1 MSRGAALACGVALL
15 VAMATAAASRHRE
28 IADIIARRDIGLVAK
43 QVAALPRQR
52 PGIPDLYVIGV
63 AGDGTQDVFRNEVTY
78 LDELMRQ
85 RFHARGTLNLLSH
98 PDSVGATPRP
108 LASYD
113 NLYDAVIGTAKRM
126 DRREDI
132 LLLYLTM
139 HGTPEH
145 ELALH
150 FPPYMDDALT
160 PDDIAYILDKARIG
174 NRVIVISA
182 CYSGGFI
189 RRLQGDDTLLL
200 TAARSD
206 RPSFGCDS
214 DSNAT
219 FFGRA
224 WLVEGL
230 NRGSDFVGAFR
241 HAEGRIAAWE
251 DAEGF
256 EPSHPQLSEGQAI
269 RATLADWRS
278 RLDAGAPRPYPW
290 ALAEPGETP
299 RAGSPRGGPRPVDA
313 GMPQRG
319 ASSSR

>member
-1 MSRGAALACGVALL
+1 MSRTAAFACACALL
-15 VAMATAAASRHRE
+15 AAMATAAAARHQE
-28 IADIIARRDIGLVAK
+28 LGDIIARRDIGLVSK

-52 PGIPDLYVIGV
+52 PGIADLYVIGV
-63 AGDGTQDVFRNEVTY
+63 AGDGTQDVFRNEAIY
-78 LDELMRQ
+78 LDRLARQ
-85 RFHARGTLNLLSH
+85 RLHARGTLSLVSH
-98 PDSVGATPRP
+98 HESVGPKPRP

-113 NLYDAVIGTAKRM
+113 NLYDAVMGTAKRM

-145 ELALH
+145 ELALY

-160 PDDIAYILDKARIG
+160 PDDLAFILDKAGIR
-174 NRVIVISA
+174 NRVIAISA

-189 RRLQGDDTLLL
+189 RRLQGDNTLLV

-219 FFGRA
+219 YFGRA

-230 NRGSDFVGAFR
+230 NRGTDFADAFR
-241 HAEGRIAAWE
+241 YAQGRIDGWE
-251 DAEGF
+251 KAEDL
-256 EPSHPQLSEGQAI
+256 EPSYPQISEGKAI
-269 RATLADWRS
+269 KARLAGWGS
-278 RLDAGAPRPYPW
+278 QLVAGAPVPYPW
-290 ALAEPGETP
+290 PLDDPGEKTGP
-299 RAGSPRGGPRPVDA
+299 GSP
-313 GMPQRG
+313 
-319 ASSSR
+319 

>member
-1 MSRGAALACGVALL
+1 MSRAAAFACACALL
-15 VAMATAAASRHRE
+15 VSMATAAASRRHPDLAE
-28 IADIIARRDIGLVAK
+28 IIAKRDIRLVAE

-63 AGDGTQDVFRNEVTY
+63 AGDGTQDVFRNEAVH
-78 LDELMRQ
+78 LDSLMRQ
-85 RFHARGTLNLLSH
+85 RFHARGTLSLVSH
-98 PDSVGATPRP
+98 PDSVGPKPQP

-113 NLYDAVIGTAKRM
+113 NLYDAVMGTARRM

-145 ELALH
+145 ELAFH

-160 PDDIAYILDKARIG
+160 PDDLAYILDKARIR

-189 RRLQGDDTLLL
+189 SRLQGDNTLLM

-230 NRGSDFVGAFR
+230 NRDTDFTSAFR
-241 HAEGRIAAWE
+241 HAQGRIAGWE
-251 DAEGF
+251 NAEGF
-256 EPSHPQLSEGQAI
+256 EPSHPQISEGKAI
-269 RATLADWRS
+269 KARLADWRS
-278 RLDAGAPRPYPW
+278 RLDAGAPLPYPW
-290 ALAEPGETP
+290 PLAELGEEADAIAP
-299 RAGSPRGGPRPVDA
+299 RDRFDPA
-313 GMPQRG
+313 MPQRG

>member
-1 MSRGAALACGVALL
+1 MSRSAAFACACALL
-15 VAMATAAASRHRE
+15 ASMATASASRHRDL
-28 IADIIARRDIGLVAK
+28 ADIIAKRDIGLVAK

-63 AGDGTQDVFRNEVTY
+63 AGDGTQDVFRNEAIY
-78 LDELMRQ
+78 LDNLMRQ
-85 RFHARGTLNLLSH
+85 RLHARGTLSLVSH

-113 NLYDAVIGTAKRM
+113 NLYDAVKGVAKRM

-145 ELALH
+145 ELALY

-160 PDDIAYILDKARIG
+160 PDDIAFILDKARIR

-189 RRLQGDDTLLL
+189 PRLQGDDTLIM

-206 RPSFGCDS
+206 RPSFGCGVDS
-214 DSNAT
+214 TAT

-230 NRGSDFVGAFR
+230 NRTIDFAEAFR
-241 HAEGRIAAWE
+241 HAQGRIQAWE
-251 DAEGF
+251 DLEGDD
-256 EPSHPQLSEGQAI
+256 PSHPQVSEGTAI
-269 RATLADWRS
+269 RKRLADWR
-278 RLDAGAPRPYPW
+278 AQTTPGPAVAYPW
-290 ALAEPGETP
+290 PLDDLDHPKP
-299 RAGSPRGGPRPVDA
+299 
-313 GMPQRG
+313 
-319 ASSSR
+319 